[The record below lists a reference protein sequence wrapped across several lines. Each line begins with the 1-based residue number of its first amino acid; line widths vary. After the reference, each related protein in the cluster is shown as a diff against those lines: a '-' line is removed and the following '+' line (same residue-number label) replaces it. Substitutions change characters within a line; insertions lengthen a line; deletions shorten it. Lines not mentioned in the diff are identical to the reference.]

1 MSQWW
6 TVPNH
11 KVRVSKRAKQVTI
24 KISTH
29 NGLEVVVPT
38 GFDKSTIPEILRSKA
53 RWIEK
58 NMIHMQPPENLER
71 PDTIQLNLL
80 SEFWHV
86 EYDYSP
92 SEKINVLEQD
102 RTILLVTGPVNDP
115 AAVASGLNQ
124 WMQKRAKRFL
134 GTWLNR
140 LSKELCLPFN
150 RVSVRRQ
157 VTKWGSCSAERSISL
172 NRNLL
177 FVTPQLARYVLVHE
191 LCHCLRLDHSNKFWD
206 LLEKYE
212 PNARETAAK
221 MRNGID
227 WIPLWAQI

>member
-1 MSQWW
+1 
-6 TVPNH
+6 
-11 KVRVSKRAKQVTI
+11 
-24 KISTH
+24 
-29 NGLEVVVPT
+29 
-38 GFDKSTIPEILRSKA
+38 
-53 RWIEK
+53 
-58 NMIHMQPPENLER
+58 MQPPENLKR

-92 SEKINVLEQD
+92 SEKIKVLEQD
-102 RTILLVTGPVNDP
+102 GTILLVTGPVNNP

-134 GTWLNR
+134 GTWLNQ

-212 PNARETAAK
+212 PNARKTAAR

-227 WIPLWAQI
+227 WILSLIHICRCRRAI

>member
-6 TVPNH
+6 TLPKH

-58 NMIHMQPPENLER
+58 NMIHMQPLENLKR

-92 SEKINVLEQD
+92 SEKIKVLEQD
-102 RTILLVTGPVNDP
+102 GTILLVTGPVNDP
-115 AAVASGLNQ
+115 AAVASG
-124 WMQKRAKRFL
+124 
-134 GTWLNR
+134 
-140 LSKELCLPFN
+140 
-150 RVSVRRQ
+150 
-157 VTKWGSCSAERSISL
+157 
-172 NRNLL
+172 
-177 FVTPQLARYVLVHE
+177 
-191 LCHCLRLDHSNKFWD
+191 
-206 LLEKYE
+206 
-212 PNARETAAK
+212 
-221 MRNGID
+221 
-227 WIPLWAQI
+227 